1 MESARTQSP
10 LFTRP
15 FLLAALANLVLSI
28 AGSLFLHL
36 PGFFRD
42 LGAAEAEIGRIMA
55 TAAFVATFVGP
66 PLGRLMDARGRR
78 VVILGGAVLYLVA
91 VALYFTVDR
100 ISPWLYALRALEG
113 LAGTMLYASLF
124 TLGADQV
131 PAERRTEG
139 LAIFGAS
146 GLLPIAFGSSLGD
159 FLLAH
164 GDYQTLFRAALALG
178 AVGLAL
184 CLPLRDLRA
193 PRAEAAG
200 GSSARGMFAVAR
212 EPGLLPV
219 WIAALAFFFAAAG
232 VSTFFKTF
240 VLETGLGTVGGF
252 FSAYAV
258 IAVSLRLF
266 AGWLPDRI
274 GPTRMIAPAFAFYV
288 AGLAVLA
295 MATSS
300 AHVLAAGLLCGIGH
314 GYIYPVLFSLVVSRS
329 HPDERGAAIAAYIAI
344 DAGAHAAA
352 GPVLGPLI
360 EGAGYSATYAVAA
373 ATLCVGGVLFHAVDR
388 RARAA
393 GAIAAW

>member
-1 MESARTQSP
+1 M
-10 LFTRP
+10 FTRP
-15 FLLAALANLVLSI
+15 FVFAAVANLVLSV

-36 PGFFRD
+36 PGFFRE

-55 TAAFVATFVGP
+55 TSAFVATFVGP

-78 VVILGGAVLYLVA
+78 VVVLGGAVLYLA
-91 VALYFTVDR
+91 TVALYFTVER
-100 ISPWLYALRALEG
+100 ISPWVYALRALEG

-124 TLGADQV
+124 TLGADHV

-146 GLLPIAFGSSLGD
+146 GLLPLAFGSTLGD
-159 FLLAH
+159 YLLAH
-164 GDYQTLFRAALALG
+164 GDYRVLFGAAFALG
-178 AVGLAL
+178 VAGLAL
-184 CLPLRDLRA
+184 CVHVHDSHA
-193 PRAEAAG
+193 PREPAPG
-200 GSSARGMFAVAR
+200 NSARGMLAVAR
-212 EPGLLPV
+212 EPGLVPV
-219 WIAALAFFFAAAG
+219 WIAAAAFFFAAAG
-232 VSTFFKTF
+232 ISTFFKTF
-240 VLETGLGTVGGF
+240 VLETGLGSVGGF

-295 MATSS
+295 TATSS

-329 HPDERGAAIAAYIAI
+329 HPDERGAAIAAYLAI
-344 DAGAHAAA
+344 DAGAHALA

-360 EGAGYSATYAVAA
+360 EAAGYATTYAVAA
-373 ATLCVGGVLFHAVDR
+373 ATLCVGGLLFHATDR